1 MLFRVVYVMNET
13 DESMNWV
20 DGMKEFYRQTLV
32 KRWRKVVVGGV
43 AAFTAALLLSGCAT
57 NPTAPDGS
65 EQKGDTGQQDAH
77 AYEYI
82 IGPGDSLDIFVW
94 GYEDL
99 TVTLPVRPDGRITTR
114 LVEDMQAA
122 GKTSTELA
130 RDIEGA
136 YRGYVK
142 NPTVSVTVSEFVGS
156 PAQQI
161 KVVGGGAKP
170 KTVPYKNSMTLLDL
184 MIEVG
189 GLGEFASGNRATL
202 VRSANGKRESF
213 KVRLNDLLSKG
224 DISANVP
231 LFPGDIIIIPESWF

>member
-1 MLFRVVYVMNET
+1 
-13 DESMNWV
+13 MNWV
-20 DGMKEFYRQTLV
+20 DGMREMNTQTLV
-32 KRWRKVVVGGV
+32 TRWHKVIVGGV
-43 AAFTAALLLSGCAT
+43 AAFAAALLLGGCVA

-65 EQKGDTGQQDAH
+65 EKQGDEDKNTH
-77 AYEYI
+77 SYEYI

-122 GKTSTELA
+122 GKTSTQLA

-202 VRSANGKRESF
+202 VRSVNGKRESF

>member
-1 MLFRVVYVMNET
+1 
-13 DESMNWV
+13 MNWV
-20 DGMKEFYRQTLV
+20 DGMKDLNTQAFGKL
-32 KRWRKVVVGGV
+32 WRKVIVGCLS
-43 AAFTAALLLSGCAT
+43 ASAAALLLGGCVA
-57 NPTAPDGS
+57 NPAAPDGS
-65 EQKGDTGQQDAH
+65 EKKDGEGKESLS
-77 AYEYI
+77 YEYI

-122 GKTSTELA
+122 GKTSTQLA
-130 RDIEGA
+130 RDIEEA